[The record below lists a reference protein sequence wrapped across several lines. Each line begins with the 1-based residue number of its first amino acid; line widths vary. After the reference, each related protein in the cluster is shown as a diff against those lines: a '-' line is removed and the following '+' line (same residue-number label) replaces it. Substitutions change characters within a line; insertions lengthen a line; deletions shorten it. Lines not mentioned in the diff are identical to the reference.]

1 MARFT
6 ARTLSIGTV
15 AVPIGTAAFGHTH
28 ELSLLNHDAA
38 EIYIG
43 GSAISVGEGFHIH
56 KGEGA
61 FIARLTDGDVLYAI
75 ASSPT
80 TDLHIY
86 DFIVDL

>member
-1 MARFT
+1 VPRFL

-15 AVPIGTAAFGHTH
+15 AVPIGTAAPGHTH
-28 ELSLLNHDAA
+28 ELSLINHDAA

-43 GSAISVGEGFHIH
+43 GSAIAVGEGFHIH

-61 FIARLTDGDVLYAI
+61 FVAKLTDGDVLYAI
-75 ASSPT
+75 ASNTS

-86 DFIVDL
+86 DYQADI

>member
-1 MARFT
+1 VPRFL

-15 AVPIGTAAFGHTH
+15 AVPIGTAAPGHTH
-28 ELSLLNHDAA
+28 ELSLINHDNA

-43 GSAISVGEGFHIH
+43 GSAIVTGQGFHIH

-61 FIARLTDGDVLYAI
+61 FLARLTDGDVLYAI
-75 ASSPT
+75 ATSAN

-86 DFIVDL
+86 DFTVDI